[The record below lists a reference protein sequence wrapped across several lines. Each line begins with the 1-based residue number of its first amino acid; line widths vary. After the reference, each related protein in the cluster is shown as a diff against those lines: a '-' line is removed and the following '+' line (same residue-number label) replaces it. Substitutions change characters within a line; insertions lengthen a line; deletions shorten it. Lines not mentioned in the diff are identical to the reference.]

1 MTDAAPPQYDDV
13 SVLTRANVYFDGKVV
28 SHSVLFRGGE
38 KKTLGVILPGSFHF
52 STSAPERMDILHG
65 TCRVKLAGETAWTTY
80 GPGTHF
86 LVAANSAFDISVESA
101 HAEYICSFG

>member
-1 MTDAAPPQYDDV
+1 MTDTAPARFDDV
-13 SVLTRANVYFDGKVV
+13 SVLTQANVYFDGKVV
-28 SHSVLFRGGE
+28 SHSVLFRGGD

-52 STSAPERMDILHG
+52 STSAPERMDIVAG
-65 TCRVKLAGETAWTTY
+65 TCRVKLAGEKEWATY

-86 LVAANSAFDISVESA
+86 LVAANSAFDIAVDSA